1 MISNSNCSNCKTS
14 LNDAFELII
23 KVFNEERLY
32 YEKTINSLREKVTEL
47 ENSLIKAKKENY
59 SYQTK
64 ISKLK
69 GKLRSIS
76 KTVSRLEESDFDSKI
91 EKKNSDKDLEKN
103 ELNGIN
109 INNNNFNTIKYKNN
123 DTNNSFRKN
132 SKLIQDKNKS
142 TSINNNSN
150 HHYIKMNL
158 LDNDKLNNNREDI
171 NRINIKK
178 THKKTLST
186 KIKNSI
192 LYNVHE
198 SHMKKK
204 NEDNSLFKSH
214 CFNDED
220 VSFFLMNNYN
230 ENDMKSKN
238 TFPIDRDKKMRVKKK
253 KHLGRDKYNKI
264 EQKIKGLKS
273 ALSIY
278 NKHDKLNSTESYNS
292 LNF

>member
-1 MISNSNCSNCKTS
+1 MLNNSNCKNS
-14 LNDAFELII
+14 LNDAFELIL

-47 ENSLIKAKKENY
+47 ENSLIKTKKENY
-59 SYQTK
+59 AYQTK

-76 KTVSRLEESDFDSKI
+76 KTVSRLEESDFDAKI
-91 EKKNSDKDLEKN
+91 EKKNSHKNLEKN

-123 DTNNSFRKN
+123 DTINSFRKN
-132 SKLIQDKNKS
+132 SKLMQDKNKS

-171 NRINIKK
+171 NRNNIKK

-192 LYNVHE
+192 LNNVHE
-198 SHMKKK
+198 SHIKKK
-204 NEDNSLFKSH
+204 NEENSLFKSH

-238 TFPIDRDKKMRVKKK
+238 TLPVERDKKMRVRKKK
-253 KHLGRDKYNKI
+253 YLGRDKYTKI

-278 NKHDKLNSTESYNS
+278 NKRDKLNSTESYNS